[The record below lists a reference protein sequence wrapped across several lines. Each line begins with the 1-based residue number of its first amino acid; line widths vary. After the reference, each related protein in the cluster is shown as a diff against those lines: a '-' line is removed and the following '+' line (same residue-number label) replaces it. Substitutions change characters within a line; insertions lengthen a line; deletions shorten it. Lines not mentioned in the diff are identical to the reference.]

1 MKGRRWWLLTFSL
14 SIEQF
19 LLIKAKWKEDAKKDN
34 QNAEFLASITEAAA
48 DAADPDFF
56 FYSLFPFDS
65 DDDQNSYSIP
75 VSVESFYSCWQRFV
89 WGKTWQLLFKRFMQ
103 ENCRLSLMDANFYG
117 VDGGRKDNS
126 TINTSY
132 QKIFILWELRANCLW
147 HTFGLGQ

>member
-1 MKGRRWWLLTFSL
+1 V
-14 SIEQF
+14 
-19 LLIKAKWKEDAKKDN
+19 
-34 QNAEFLASITEAAA
+34 AAA
-48 DAADPDFF
+48 VLAFNWAISAYKSQVKRGRKKRQPKCRIFSFNHRGSSWCSRPRFF

-132 QKIFILWELRANCLW
+132 QKIFILWELRPNCLW